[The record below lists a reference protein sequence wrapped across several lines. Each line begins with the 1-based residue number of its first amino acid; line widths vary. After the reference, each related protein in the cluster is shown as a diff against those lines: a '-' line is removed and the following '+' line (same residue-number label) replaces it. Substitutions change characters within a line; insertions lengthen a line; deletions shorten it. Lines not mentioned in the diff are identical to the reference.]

1 MDTESQ
7 HPQEAATAMSPSREE
22 AVRALESIVF
32 DRVVEE
38 VDTAAHAVPLT
49 RKDYDSHAVR
59 HETLASVSEIIP
71 TAAREAIELAV
82 SMEKEGFKRDTA
94 LIKLAPMAVRE
105 GLVDE
110 VVVHLDDYHR
120 DDFFGK
126 VVQLHID
133 KDRTDEAFAALQES
147 RSTSRQAALLGRM
160 ADRWPEETQRIHA
173 AILDLKPESDKEY
186 KIQEAASSQCEALM
200 HLLPHTPEVVA
211 DIAQRVDAVR
221 DEHERVAIR
230 SKLAEYDPEMG
241 VKAIADFKAI
251 RSSGSMMSREN
262 EQKRYQEAVDDLKG
276 AARVLSDQGHI
287 EEAVEIAGA
296 FQPGTQKEL
305 LAEIVDHLLDRGE
318 SLRAVEVAQS
328 LSNNEHVAVSKS
340 ALPSLSA
347 EQQDSVL
354 SIIREKGGVA
364 DLVDAANILP
374 GLLAEAE
381 AAVATARSSFD
392 RSAQQRRLAPALIDA
407 GRFEEVIGS
416 VRGIDK
422 DYAAFST
429 VVKVLSPDLPK
440 RLPEALEIV
449 NACEYADLRAELLSR
464 LAPFSPEA
472 AQEAARLFEA
482 EIAPAMAEKA
492 AEARQAGDGYRMPNQ
507 ERAMAIVDNLA
518 RAGFTQEAVRVANG
532 LVTSDAYTKAVI
544 GFAADAPEVL
554 PRLMKSVEHART
566 TEQFDVAD
574 QLVELIG
581 ALPDE
586 ELGKVVAGLSG
597 AEKPAVRLIAAE
609 AMYERLIEGGRV
621 KELLVLLPS
630 ENEGLH
636 DRAMLS
642 ITAALAER
650 GDIDS
655 VRAIVDRIT
664 DNRGDLNAQYRRQI
678 HLLVPLV
685 DTMPELAQD
694 IYKLYGEYKPYGA
707 SGRTLA
713 AIMPYIPEA
722 ADRSLSYMQQMKDAK
737 YSDIYPPEQERK
749 AMIDLAEGLIRAD
762 RGGEAIAMLSGY
774 VLNRDSNFYKREL
787 MPSLISHGDM
797 GLALQVAREMRSP
810 SDRADALM
818 LVAMARDTE
827 GDQDNRSI
835 MAELVGEN
843 GIESGPHTRSDR
855 SINYSYFASEIAT
868 NPLLVETFMGRAS
881 TPAELLAVLRAV
893 DVAAEGSSN
902 GSQLQAQALM
912 MLKRYDTTPA
922 MIELW
927 KQERETQA
935 LGGEKADHKG
945 FKDLPK
951 LVQLSRNLEATESTT
966 TLYRLFDQGYTAAS
980 LLEHPWLVNGE
991 IIALGEDTFPVEG
1004 SKAQQH
1010 EWLADHSFVKLE
1022 GFNRRSIGQII
1033 SNRLANNCEGSLHD
1047 ASQWLEGF
1055 RLDDEHARV
1064 DTFNASTGQIETKVL
1079 VDYGEEIMCLS
1090 KMLDT
1095 TFSADDLR
1103 RLPGFASAGGEM
1115 ESLKTQKFDQ
1125 LFSSSAHRLIY
1136 AATLQAL
1143 AQSSTQSTTKAEVSE
1158 LINTWAA
1165 SGLIKEWAG
1174 RGKEIINDGTLVER
1188 AQEALAKRI
1197 NASMHDPEEKLPM
1210 IIGQLKA
1217 LGQERKEYL
1226 DASTT
1231 WIRNYQNLPAQK
1243 LSRVW
1248 GERQHAIADG
1258 VPDQPDAIYEWS
1270 LAAGLRKYYAEKV
1283 DEKGELPGGIPARE
1297 LLSRFSNFVPELA
1310 TRYDS
1315 SRTGS
1320 ALERLWTEHTQ
1331 EADLTPLSIELA
1343 DGYTFKVFSKDD
1355 PAGMTI
1361 GYDTN
1366 CCMTLGGA
1374 SEDCIYAGYSDRRFG
1389 FVGLYDEQQKLVAQS
1404 FVWHADGVL
1413 VLDNIEG
1420 QRGRNL
1426 ERIQGQYKDALGE
1439 YLVRLHS
1446 ERPELGIRQVN
1457 LGTGYL
1463 NDQLAKGLDKTT
1475 AVRIPLDI
1483 YTDSYNQL
1491 KLLELSPEA
1500 IEQISQHEVVLQ
1512 SEVHP
1517 TAIVSQPVR
1526 EPQAEIVAIASVI
1539 EGAEAV
1545 SRIEAQVYPSELTL
1559 GHADIRA
1566 DLERPD
1572 NYSFM
1577 IGSRSGNSGIVGY
1590 VLAYRDDK
1598 EGGVY
1603 VSDMALLPAEQR
1615 AGYGTTAL
1623 DHLLSQVAE
1632 AREDCVV
1639 FEARESTSYKALQ
1652 SEVAKNILA
1661 KYGYTIR
1668 RSEKMD
1674 GYFDNGESAY
1684 RVELARDL
1692 VPA

>member
-7 HPQEAATAMSPSREE
+7 HPYEATTAMSPSREE
-22 AVRALESIVF
+22 AVRALESIVL
-32 DRVVEE
+32 DRVVDE
-38 VDTAAHAVPLT
+38 VDTAAHAVPLA
-49 RKDYDSHAVR
+49 RKDYDSHAIR

-82 SMEKEGFKRDTA
+82 SMEKEGFNRDTA

-120 DDFFGK
+120 DEFFGK
-126 VVQLHID
+126 VVSLHINE
-133 KDRTDEAFAALQES
+133 DRTEDAFAALQES

-160 ADRWPEETQRIHA
+160 ADRWPEETQRIHV
-173 AILDLKPESDKEY
+173 AILDLQPESDEKY
-186 KIQEAASSQCEALM
+186 KIQETATSQCRALM

-230 SKLAEYDPEMG
+230 SKLAEYDPQMG
-241 VKAIADFKAI
+241 VKAVADFKAI

-262 EQKRYQEAVDDLKG
+262 DQKRYQEAVDDLKG
-276 AARVLSDQGHI
+276 AARVLTDQGHI

-305 LAEIVDHLLDRGE
+305 LADIVDHLLDRGE
-318 SLRAVEVAQS
+318 PLRAVEIAQS
-328 LSNNEHVAVSKS
+328 LSNNEHVAVSKR
-340 ALPSLSA
+340 ALPSLTA
-347 EQQDSVL
+347 EHQDSVL

-381 AAVATARSSFD
+381 AAVAAARSSFD
-392 RSAQQRRLAPALIDA
+392 RSGQQRRLAPALIDA
-407 GRFEEVIGS
+407 GRFEEVIGA

-429 VVKVLSPDLPK
+429 LVNVLTPNLPT

-472 AQEAARLFEA
+472 AQEAVRLFEA
-482 EIAPAMAEKA
+482 QIAPGMAEKA
-492 AEARQAGDGYRMPNQ
+492 AEARQAGDGYQMPNQ
-507 ERAMAIVDNLA
+507 TRAMAIVDNLA

-544 GFAADAPEVL
+544 GFAAETPEVL
-554 PRLMKSVEHART
+554 SRLMKSIEHART
-566 TEQFDVAD
+566 TEQFDVAE

-581 ALPDE
+581 TLPDS
-586 ELGKVVAGLSG
+586 ELDKVVAGLSG
-597 AEKPAVRLIAAE
+597 AEKPAMRLIAAE

-621 KELLVLLPS
+621 QELLELLPS
-630 ENEGLH
+630 EIGDE
-636 DRAMLS
+636 RAMEG
-642 ITAALAER
+642 IVAALAEI
-650 GDIDS
+650 GNIDS
-655 VRAIVDRIT
+655 VRAIVDRIS
-664 DNRGDLNAQYRRQI
+664 DSRGDLNTQYRRQI
-678 HLLVPLV
+678 DLLIPLV
-685 DTMPELAQD
+685 DTIPELAQD

-713 AIMPYIPEA
+713 AIMPYVPEA
-722 ADRSLSYMQQMKDAK
+722 ADLSLSYMQQMKDAK
-737 YSDIYPPEQERK
+737 YSEIYPPEQERK
-749 AMIDLAEGLIRAD
+749 AMVDLAEGLIKAD

-774 VLNRDSNFYKREL
+774 VLQRNGDFYRHEL
-787 MPSLISHGDM
+787 MPALIEQGDM

-810 SDRADALM
+810 SDRADALV
-818 LVAMARDTE
+818 LVAMARDME
-827 GDQDNRSI
+827 VNQDNRSI
-835 MAELVGEN
+835 MAELVGED
-843 GIESGPHTRSDR
+843 GIESDPHTRSDR

-868 NPLLVETFMGRAS
+868 NPLLVETFMSRAS

-951 LVQLSRNLEATESTT
+951 LVQLSRNLEATESAT

-991 IIALGEDTFPVEG
+991 IIALGEDIFPVEG

-1022 GFNRRSIGQII
+1022 GFNKRSIGQII

-1090 KMLDT
+1090 KMLHT

-1115 ESLKTQKFDQ
+1115 DSLKTQKFDQ

-1158 LINTWAA
+1158 LINAWAA

-1174 RGKEIINDGTLVER
+1174 RGKEIINEGTLVER
-1188 AQEALAKRI
+1188 AQEVLAKRI

-1210 IIGQLKA
+1210 IIGQLKT

-1270 LAAGLRKYYAEKV
+1270 LAAGLRKYYAGKV

-1297 LLSRFSNFVPELA
+1297 LLSRFSSFVPELA

-1315 SRTGS
+1315 SRTGA

-1463 NDQLAKGLDKTT
+1463 NNQLAKGLDNTT
-1475 AVRIPLDI
+1475 AVRIPLNV
-1483 YTDSYNQL
+1483 YTDSDSQL

-1526 EPQAEIVAIASVI
+1526 EPQAEIVAIASAI

-1577 IGSRSGNSGIVGY
+1577 IGSRSGNSGLVGY
-1590 VLAYRDDK
+1590 VLAYKDEK

-1603 VSDMALLPAEQR
+1603 VSDMALLPTEQR
-1615 AGYGTTAL
+1615 AGYGTAAL

-1639 FEARESTSYKALQ
+1639 FEARESTSYHALQ

-1668 RSEKMD
+1668 RSEKME